1 MPANVTIQLA
11 GLGSN
16 AFAQGGASATK
27 TISAYE
33 KATGLTPAKGIAIGG
48 VASLAV
54 GALSFAF
61 GHKAVGVGLG
71 LAGAAA
77 LVYSNIKAREGGS
90 SVPVSAAAWKPWDP
104 WSAAELANMA
114 RANTEA
120 LKYAQQDTFLNV
132 GTNPAADARR
142 AAGIDDRQM
151 YA

>member
-11 GLGSN
+11 GLGS
-16 AFAQGGASATK
+16 APLAPR

-48 VASLAV
+48 AAGLGIGVLA
-54 GALSFAF
+54 FAF
-61 GHKAVGVGLG
+61 GQKTIGIGLG
-71 LAGAAA
+71 LAGVAA
-77 LVYSNIKAREGGS
+77 LVYANVKARAS
-90 SVPVSAAAWKPWDP
+90 TSAPVSAAAAWKPWDP
-104 WSAAELANMA
+104 FSAAELASMA

-142 AAGIDDRQM
+142 AAGLDDRQM